1 MQNKVESQL
10 LPEGFRDSLPGMA
23 EKEYKVNSI
32 FIEIME
38 MNGFSLVKP
47 PLLEF
52 EDSLFF
58 LNNDREEIN
67 SFRLL
72 DPISQKMMGLRSD
85 ITLQIA
91 RISCGT
97 LKREIRPLRLIY
109 SGEVLRIKNN
119 SLNMSRQATQ
129 IGAEIIGVKN
139 FSCENELTKLIIDIL
154 VKLKIKN
161 FFISFSIPTLVSAL
175 EKDFN
180 LDKKQLKLLIENF
193 KNKNLTDLDKISD
206 KLMNVSSMLLSS
218 VGEAG
223 INLKKIKKFRFPH
236 NTQNEINNFIKIITK
251 LSKEFKDVKILIDP
265 LEIDESEYHSG
276 IIFKVYSSNFKE
288 LFSGGKYCVYEEN
301 CIGFSGFLENLVL
314 ESNIKF
320 NKKKRIYVPYDILDT
335 EKQKLIS
342 SGYMVIRAIGK
353 HGDKSLLNMAR
364 KNRCS
369 YIFRK
374 KKIFKTE
381 K

>member
-1 MQNKVESQL
+1 MQNKLERQL

-23 EKEYKVNSI
+23 DKEYKVNSI

-58 LNNDREEIN
+58 LNKERENIN

-85 ITLQIA
+85 ITLQVA

-97 LKREIRPLRLIY
+97 LKNETRPLRLIY
-109 SGEVLRIKNN
+109 SGETLKVKNN

-139 FSCENELTKLIIDIL
+139 HSCENELTKLIIDIL

-175 EKDFN
+175 AKDFN
-180 LDKKQLKLLIENF
+180 LDKKQLKLMKEKF
-193 KNKNLTDLDKISD
+193 KNKNLTNLDKISNE
-206 KLMNVSSMLLSS
+206 LMNISSMLLSS
-218 VGEAG
+218 VGEVE
-223 INLKKIKKFRFPH
+223 INLKKIKKFKFPS
-236 NTQNEINNFIKIITK
+236 NTKNEIDNFTKIITK
-251 LSKEFKDVKILIDP
+251 LKKEFSDIKILIDP

-276 IIFKVYSSNFKE
+276 ITFKIYSSNFKE
-288 LFSGGKYCVYEEN
+288 LFSGGKYCIYQEN

-314 ESNIKF
+314 ESNVKL
-320 NKKKRIYVPYDILDT
+320 NKKKRIFVPYDILDK

-342 SGYMVIRAIGK
+342 SGYTVIRAIRNYK
-353 HGDKSLLNMAR
+353 EKSLFNLAR
-364 KNRCS
+364 KNKCS
-369 YIFRK
+369 FIFNNH
-374 KKIFKTE
+374 KIFKTE